1 MKEICTSSQRKW
13 GYAMTDYK
21 SKMYE
26 FHALVNDILYDAE
39 RGKVSWEEAIE
50 QVQIEAK
57 HLLEEDEDE

>member
-1 MKEICTSSQRKW
+1 
-13 GYAMTDYK
+13 MTDYK